1 MEIIIKAKQKFN
13 PFFSFLDYGDDLNPY
28 YRHLLRLISTGAY
41 TPRSQSPSLVKAEE
55 GEPSPEESGGPT
67 AGGVESK
74 TKEPRLVVEYESSSD
89 ESEEEGFE
97 LHPLL
102 RVSTSRGSSK
112 PATPSREVDSAVENG
127 AGLVDEL
134 ETSGGVFYSRSLAVN
149 SAPTLESDATD
160 VDASRTNEEAPG
172 DYQYSQQYPYP
183 YDGR

>member
-41 TPRSQSPSLVKAEE
+41 IPRSQSPNHVKSEE
-55 GEPSPEESGGPT
+55 GEQLPGESGGIT
-67 AGGVESK
+67 ADGVESK
-74 TKEPRLVVEYESSSD
+74 VKEEPRLAIQYESSSD

-102 RVSTSRGSSK
+102 RASASRGSSK
-112 PATPSREVDSAVENG
+112 PATPNTEVDSAVENG
-127 AGLVDEL
+127 ADSVGEVG
-134 ETSGGVFYSRSLAVN
+134 TSGGVFYTRSLVVN
-149 SAPTLESDATD
+149 SAPSLESDTAD
-160 VDASRTNEEAPG
+160 VDAPRTSEEAPG

-183 YDGR
+183 YGR